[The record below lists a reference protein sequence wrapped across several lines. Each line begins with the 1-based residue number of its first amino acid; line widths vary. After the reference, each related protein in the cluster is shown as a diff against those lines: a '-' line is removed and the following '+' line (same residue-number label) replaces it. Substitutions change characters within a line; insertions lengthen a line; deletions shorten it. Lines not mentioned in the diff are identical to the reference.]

1 MPDLDAVLGTVR
13 ERIEKW
19 QGQGIG
25 EQDTKATLIVLVR
38 ATVPVIFRSTPLK
51 AT

>member
-25 EQDTKATLIVLVR
+25 EQDTRGHEIMR
-38 ATVPVIFRSTPLK
+38 ATNAS
-51 AT
+51 